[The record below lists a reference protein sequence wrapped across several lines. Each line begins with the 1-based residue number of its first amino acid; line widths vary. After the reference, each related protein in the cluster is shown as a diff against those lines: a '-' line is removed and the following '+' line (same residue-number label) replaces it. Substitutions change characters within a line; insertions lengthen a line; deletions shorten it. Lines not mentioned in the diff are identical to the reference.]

1 MFDSGNTFE
10 NTLAKAGYW
19 NDKRAEKKGVEP
31 ESVTVGT
38 YGGTRM
44 LFVGAER
51 ANAVGVYDIT
61 DLSAPKLPSRSFP
74 AGKASEGLLALERMK
89 VSSLLLT
96 RKTRA
101 LSPSSNSDEIL
112 DQSKTDGVL
121 PAAHRNYGY
130 FLQLYLIL
138 ICHWYSS

>member
-1 MFDSGNTFE
+1 MYDSGNTFE

-61 DLSAPKLPSRSFP
+61 DLSAPKMLQILPT
-74 AGKASEGLLALERMK
+74 GKAPEGLLALEEEGLFITSNEK
-89 VSSLLLT
+89 DAVNSLSIF
-96 RKTRA
+96 K
-101 LSPSSNSDEIL
+101 
-112 DQSKTDGVL
+112 
-121 PAAHRNYGY
+121 
-130 FLQLYLIL
+130 F
-138 ICHWYSS
+138 